1 MNLDENTEA
10 AAITWFARLRS
21 SEAGS
26 AEKAE
31 FERWLAASPAHPKAY
46 EKAAALWEFA
56 GKVSEHPA
64 ILAERSA
71 ILAKTSSPVVS
82 RRTFMAVAAA
92 AAVAFLVVSS
102 SFFSSTEE
110 SFSTAFG
117 EQKSVVLP
125 DGSTATLDTDTRLR
139 VNFSGRAR
147 RVTLEK
153 GQAFFS
159 VAHQPERPFAVAAGN
174 GVVTALGTVFS
185 VRRDQQTITVT
196 LVTGKVAVDVR
207 NGDVE
212 HFPTGSGSVS
222 LLSNQQVSYTA
233 HEIKGVQPIDAA
245 AAVSWVQGDIIFH
258 DTLLKDAVSEIN
270 RYTKTKIV
278 VRDSRLEAL
287 RINGVFHVTDVETFL
302 LALNATFG
310 IRTLEPR
317 SIDEIVLV
325 K

>member
-1 MNLDENTEA
+1 
-10 AAITWFARLRS
+10 
-21 SEAGS
+21 
-26 AEKAE
+26 
-31 FERWLAASPAHPKAY
+31 
-46 EKAAALWEFA
+46 
-56 GKVSEHPA
+56 
-64 ILAERSA
+64 
-71 ILAKTSSPVVS
+71 
-82 RRTFMAVAAA
+82 MAMAAA
-92 AAVAFLVVSS
+92 AAVAFLVVGS
-102 SFFSSTEE
+102 SFFSSTDQ

-117 EQKSVVLP
+117 EQKTVVLA
-125 DGSTATLDTDTRLR
+125 DGSTATLDTDTQLK
-139 VNFSGRAR
+139 VSFSARTR

-207 NGDVE
+207 NGDAE
-212 HFPTGSGSVS
+212 HFSGGAGSVS

-233 HEIKGVQPIDAA
+233 HEIKGVQPVDAA
-245 AAVSWVQGDIIFH
+245 AAVSWVQGDIVFH

-278 VRDSRLEAL
+278 VRDARLEAL
-287 RINGVFHVTDVETFL
+287 RINGVFHVADVETFL

-310 IRTLEPR
+310 VRTLEPR